1 MSLSR
6 ALVRAAGLVVAA
18 TLVPLVGPLTAPA
31 FAAGALPVGTVV
43 TPGNVTSNPTTA
55 ADPGEWFAT
64 TEWPGLGSVAMD
76 NLVNYA
82 SVDPA
87 PTGLGAAVLAT
98 GPGDSAANHG
108 GKPYLYFADDRYAGQ
123 GVTALSALTY
133 QWTTVSAPQPFD
145 RPYLSVEVADNA
157 NGSTGYMSW
166 VYDPTWFGATNPA
179 FGTWTAED
187 PIADTHGYWRP
198 TRDVVDSNNNVVIPK
213 NSSANWSDLVAAA
226 PGKVILGISWF
237 VGQNAFNANTVDVTA
252 MVDDVTLDMSSD
264 SLGTS
269 TFDLE
274 YALGN
279 GDYTVD
285 PATSRISL
293 AGDVTTSQ
301 TAYVYD
307 GYTVDGAGHTLT
319 ADSSPDA
326 WVGAVLRNAGSSM
339 NISDLTVTGQ
349 NLGGACDAGDN
360 RLMGIYYQDAGGS
373 VTNTSI
379 DGITQGD
386 GCQEGI
392 AVYIKS
398 TDPTPDA
405 VTADH
410 VSVTNYQKG
419 GVTVTGQGADLT
431 LTNSSIGPAGAPDGS
446 SMSQQIAAN
455 GLQISFGAT
464 GTVHGTTVA
473 GNEWDVDG
481 NWSATAVLI
490 YQAAGAVFTQNT
502 VNGADTD
509 EGVYVSGSDQVTVAD
524 NTIERTVSASDTLDL
539 WGIGIDLGDGGN
551 SNTLVAD
558 NYLNGWNINSLGLD
572 PLPAPALT
580 LASTKPGQITA
591 SWGSGIDHTEAGPA
605 SNYLVSI
612 SPGTTAH
619 QVDGSADST
628 TFTGLSSTTAYQVT
642 LQGRNPAFNTRNHLY
657 LSNPGATP
665 DVTASLAA
673 APQSSVRLR
682 PAKIRFGSTGKVKG
696 LVSASGIAVPGASV
710 SVYAKPNGA
719 SRFRQVASTTTH
731 GTGHWAV
738 AVKPRYATSYY
749 AIVTATGMQAAKT
762 STVKVGV
769 KPTVTLVVKPRHPKV
784 GGRATFK
791 GRVKAAHSK
800 VAGRSLLVQQRRH
813 GQWHTVKSTTVTANG
828 RYFTKVTIATAQ
840 RSRWRVLMRSSG
852 YYEASSS
859 HPATVKPRT

>member
-1 MSLSR
+1 MPLSR
-6 ALVRAAGLVVAA
+6 ALARAACLAVAA
-18 TLVPLVGPLTAPA
+18 TLVPLVGPLAAPA

-43 TPGNVTSNPTTA
+43 TPGDVTSNPATA
-55 ADPGEWFAT
+55 ANPGKWFAT

-76 NLVNYA
+76 NLVNYPG
-82 SVDPA
+82 VDAA

-108 GKPYLYFADDRYAGQ
+108 GKPYLYVSDDRYAGQ
-123 GVTALSALTY
+123 SVSSLSALTY

-157 NGSTGYMSW
+157 SGAPGYMSW
-166 VYDPTWFGATNPA
+166 VYDPTWFGAPNPA

-187 PIADTHGYWRP
+187 PISDTHGYWRP

-213 NSSANWSDLVAAA
+213 NSSSTWSDLVTAA

-237 VGQNAFNANTVDVTA
+237 VGQNAYNANTVDVTA

-274 YALGN
+274 YALGD

-285 PATSRISL
+285 PATSTINL

-307 GYTVDGAGHTLT
+307 GYTVDGSGHTLT
-319 ADSSPDA
+319 ADSSPDP

-339 NISDLTVTGQ
+339 DVSDLTVTGQ

-360 RLMGIYYQDAGGS
+360 RLMGIYYKDAGGS

-379 DGITQGD
+379 SGITQGD

-392 AVYIKS
+392 ALYIRS

-464 GTVHGTTVA
+464 GTVHGTTIA

-509 EGVYVSGSDQVTVAD
+509 EGVYVTGSDAVTVTD
-524 NTIERTVSASDTLDL
+524 NTIERTVTPSDTLDL
-539 WGIGIDLGDGGN
+539 WGIGIDLSSGGN
-551 SNTLVAD
+551 SNTLVAN
-558 NYLNGWNINSLGLD
+558 NYLDGWNINSLGLD

-580 LASTKPGQITA
+580 LTSTKPGQITA
-591 SWGSGIDHTEAGPA
+591 SWGSGIEHTEAGPA

-612 SPGTTAH
+612 APGPAAH
-619 QVDGSADST
+619 QVGGSADST

-642 LQGRNPAFNTRNHLY
+642 LQGRNPAFNTRNSLY

-665 DVTASLAA
+665 DVSASLAA
-673 APQSSVRLR
+673 APQATAKLR
-682 PAKIRFGSTGKVKG
+682 PAKVRFGSTGKVRG
-696 LVSASGIAVPGASV
+696 LVSTSGLAVSGAAVTVYGKPKGAPGFHLV
-710 SVYAKPNGA
+710 G
-719 SRFRQVASTTTH
+719 STTTNAS
-731 GTGHWAV
+731 GHWRV

-749 AIVTATGMQAAKT
+749 AIATDAGMQAAKT
-762 STVKVGV
+762 STVKVSV
-769 KPTVTLVVKPRHPKV
+769 KPGVSLVVKPQHPKV
-784 GGRATFK
+784 GSRATFK
-791 GRVKAAHSK
+791 GRIKAAHSK
-800 VAGRSLLVQQRRH
+800 VAGRSLLVQQREH
-813 GQWHTVKSTTVTANG
+813 GHWHTVKSTKIATNG
-828 RYFTKVTIATAQ
+828 RYSTKVAIVSAH
-840 RSRWRVLMRSSG
+840 RRHWRVLLRATG
-852 YYEASSS
+852 YYLASSHS
-859 HPATVKPRT
+859 AAVKPRT